1 MTSNLAVDNQ
11 YKDWLSD
18 LKHKVRSAQIK
29 AVLKVNAELL
39 TLYWELGADLVIK
52 QANTQWGDSFLL
64 QLSRDLRAEFPEMKG
79 FSNSNLVY

>member
-39 TLYWELGADLVIK
+39 TLYWEPGADLVTK
-52 QANTQWGDSFLL
+52 QVNAKWATG
-64 QLSRDLRAEFPEMKG
+64 
-79 FSNSNLVY
+79 